1 METENMG
8 KTIGIRAAIGD
19 LRDTLSITWWAPI
32 SGQKELKTKY
42 NPFFYN
48 LIRAFLNVAT
58 LCSTEQP
65 VL

>member
-1 METENMG
+1 METENVG
-8 KTIGIRAAIGD
+8 KTIGIRAAIDD
-19 LRDTLSITWWAPI
+19 LRDTFSIKWWAPI

-48 LIRAFLNVAT
+48 LIRAFLNIAT
-58 LCSTEQP
+58 LCTTEQS